1 MIYNQVLDIANSL
14 NIDSLSKNRI
24 LLLDSLSGYIQNK
37 KELNES
43 INLNFICTHNSRR
56 SHLAQIWAQTMAA
69 YFNIEHVCCF
79 SGGTEATYI
88 YETTK
93 KTLEEQGFIFKIKKK
108 ESNPTYQIFFSNTEK
123 PINGFSKVYDDQVN
137 PKNNFAVIMTC
148 SHADENCPLIPGA
161 EKKISLMYEDP
172 KLFDRTFLEKEKYR
186 ERSLQIATE
195 MKYVFSKIK
204 FNE

>member
-1 MIYNQVLDIANSL
+1 MLFDKVIDAIEGFNINSV
-14 NIDSLSKNRI
+14 NKNRKI
-24 LLLDSLSGYIQNK
+24 LLDPLISYMQNK
-37 KELNES
+37 KDLNEA
-43 INLNFICTHNSRR
+43 IQLNFVCTHNSRR

-69 YFNIEHVCCF
+69 FFNIQHIYCF

-108 ESNPTYQIFFSNTEK
+108 ESNPTYQIFFSNTEN

-204 FNE
+204 LNE